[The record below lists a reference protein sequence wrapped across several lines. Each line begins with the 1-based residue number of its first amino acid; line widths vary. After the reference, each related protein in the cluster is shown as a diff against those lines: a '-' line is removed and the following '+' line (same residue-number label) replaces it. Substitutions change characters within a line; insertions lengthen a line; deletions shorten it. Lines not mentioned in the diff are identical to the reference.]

1 MLNKTKVEQLHTQ
14 YLQFENTIS
23 KLSYNKLTE
32 LLDVNES
39 NLDSFDNVY
48 ANKVCE
54 LLEVYAVIKAIKKER
69 NKHNKLELT
78 K

>member
-14 YLQFENTIS
+14 YLQFENAIS
-23 KLSYNKLTE
+23 KLSYNKLIE

-48 ANKVCE
+48 ADKVCE
-54 LLEVYAVIKAIKKER
+54 LLEVYAVIKTIKKER
-69 NKHNKLELT
+69 NKLAKLVD
-78 K
+78 